1 MTMSR
6 LLPGMCHHRVYSV
19 RDDHWGALHPSR
31 HALLLER
38 CRGILVP
45 LSTADEISYG
55 YIVSLVVGFVRYR
68 DNVSTRTKTLCDPSS
83 PTSFGSANA
92 PAVPCCARRL
102 PPRGSPE
109 SPRSGSTPLRLLTC
123 AGCIR

>member
-1 MTMSR
+1 MIEYVDMSLEEMQSILVWLVGSPGRPYSSDTERCCLRMTMGR

-19 RDDHWGALHPSR
+19 RDDHWGALHESR

-55 YIVSLVVGFVRYR
+55 YIVSLVVGF
-68 DNVSTRTKTLCDPSS
+68 CPISS
-83 PTSFGSANA
+83 
-92 PAVPCCARRL
+92 
-102 PPRGSPE
+102 
-109 SPRSGSTPLRLLTC
+109 
-123 AGCIR
+123 